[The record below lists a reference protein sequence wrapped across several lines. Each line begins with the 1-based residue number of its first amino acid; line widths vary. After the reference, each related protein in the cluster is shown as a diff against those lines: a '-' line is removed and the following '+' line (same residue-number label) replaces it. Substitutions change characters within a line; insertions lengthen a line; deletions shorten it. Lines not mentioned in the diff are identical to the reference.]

1 MNTALNLDDTT
12 NCPLGD
18 RCAHCGTTGGLVVAT
33 FDAPIGVLCRTICG
47 TCAADDAPRNP
58 FRFSLELNH
67 VVRMV
72 CDHCEHLGIDL
83 DQMAAALDTE
93 RNQNGDDKQ

>member
-33 FDAPIGVLCRTICG
+33 FDTPIGVLCRTICG

-93 RNQNGDDKQ
+93 RNQNGDDQQ